1 MSPSFSPMQFPP
13 CLPPSFSL
21 VHIFVFAVDFSS
33 WWIQTIKFDLQI
45 MKLLLKVNNLE
56 SYVSIVQLHL
66 PGEDYRRRL
75 RQRELSFGGNNSYTY
90 MITTVKHALF
100 NFASDLANGTRL
112 KELLRSSGLGGFT
125 AQTTLLTLPVRG
137 NQSTRRKSTTVG

>member
-1 MSPSFSPMQFPP
+1 
-13 CLPPSFSL
+13 
-21 VHIFVFAVDFSS
+21 
-33 WWIQTIKFDLQI
+33 
-45 MKLLLKVNNLE
+45 MKLHLKVNNLE

>member
-1 MSPSFSPMQFPP
+1 
-13 CLPPSFSL
+13 
-21 VHIFVFAVDFSS
+21 
-33 WWIQTIKFDLQI
+33 
-45 MKLLLKVNNLE
+45 MKLHLKVNNLE

-112 KELLRSSGLGGFT
+112 KELLRSSGLGGGFT